1 MPLLQAIIAARGPRP
16 ACIKLKFTTNGRGAD
31 VEDGKMVNRGSDPR
45 SSLTPRPLHPFTCL
59 VGNDDR
65 PESFKLKPAS
75 EPLRAYQFARD
86 AAEKLP
92 WLEVNRAR
100 RGGRLSAGVFW

>member
-1 MPLLQAIIAARGPRP
+1 
-16 ACIKLKFTTNGRGAD
+16 

-86 AAEKLP
+86 AAEELP

-100 RGGRLSAGVFW
+100 RWGPSVRRGILVILGISSRAYFFG